1 MTPRFKH
8 ANFEKNTLE
17 KEFWAQNRPII
28 GIDEV
33 GRGCLAG
40 PVVTAAVCLPP
51 YTAPD
56 FLLDSKAMTAKER
69 CDAYEWIA
77 AHCIFSLGI
86 VNHTTIDTINIWH
99 ATLRAMKK
107 AALHI
112 TVQLPQ
118 LPGAILVDAM
128 PLSLSH
134 TILEQVTVHSYI
146 QGERWSSS
154 IAAAS
159 IVAKVTRD
167 RLMVLLDT
175 HFPQYH
181 LAQHKGY
188 STSLHKMS
196 ILAERHSI
204 IHRLSFLQKIVT
216 SLSGIAKAT
225 TDIPTQ
231 ENYHDYDQQQSLW

>member
-8 ANFEKNTLE
+8 ANFKKNTLE
-17 KEFWAQNRPII
+17 NELWSKNRPII

-56 FLLDSKAMTAKER
+56 FLLDSKIMTVKER
-69 CDAYEWIA
+69 CEAYEWIV

-86 VNHTTIDTINIWH
+86 VNHTTIDAINIWH

-112 TVQLPQ
+112 TIQLPQ

-134 TILEQVTVHSYI
+134 TTLEGVPVHSYI
-146 QGERWSSS
+146 QGETWSSS

-167 RLMVLLDT
+167 RLMVLLDA
-175 HFPQYH
+175 HFPRYY

-188 STSLHKMS
+188 STPLHKTS
-196 ILAERHSI
+196 ILTERHSI
-204 IHRLSFLQKIVT
+204 IHRLSFLHKIIT

-225 TDIPTQ
+225 TDSSIQ
-231 ENYHDYDQQQSLW
+231 EHYHDYDQQQSLW